1 MGVGMSKVI
10 AETEDIIFKARIASF
25 YEISLQEI
33 SQLNKD
39 FELFLKQKG
48 RENDFLVWNV
58 QTEIQVKK

>member
-1 MGVGMSKVI
+1 MNKVI

-48 RENDFLVWNV
+48 KENDFLVWNV

>member
-58 QTEIQVKK
+58 QTETQVKK